1 MSKREF
7 ETVHDVLNYIQ
18 TNLKAPKDKYNSFGK
33 YNYRSKEGILDAV
46 KPYLEE
52 TGSVL
57 TIEEQI
63 HEPWGNSNLQEI
75 VIKATAILR
84 YGGEEIEATSFAGVD
99 VNKKGMDKAQT
110 FGSSS
115 SYAGKYALG
124 NLFLIDDTKDSDA
137 TNTHGKDDSKNS
149 SKGISEARMNALK
162 NHLKDN
168 PQDLNKVL
176 ISPKNVG
183 LSKQQAE
190 ELTNF
195 CKQ

>member
-1 MSKREF
+1 MSKRKF
-7 ETVHDVLNYIQ
+7 ETLQEVLNYIQ

-33 YNYRSKEGILDAV
+33 YNYRSKEGILDAI

-52 TGSVL
+52 TGAVL
-57 TIEEQI
+57 TIEERL

-75 VIKATAILR
+75 IIQATAILR
-84 YGGEEIEATSFAGVD
+84 FGEEEIEATSFAGVD

-137 TNTHGKDDSKNS
+137 TNTHGKGSS
-149 SKGISEARMNALK
+149 GSTSKGISNERMNALK

-176 ISPKNVG
+176 TSPKNVG
-183 LSKQQAE
+183 LSKEQIE
-190 ELTNF
+190 ELTKF
-195 CKQ
+195 CK